1 MIQAEMAEK
10 SPEIHIADVK
20 VLKRGYAAACSTCDW
35 VGPEHDD
42 PDAAVED
49 AKAHEENPK
58 PERNGKVIQL
68 RKIRRRL

>member
-1 MIQAEMAEK
+1 MQSK
-10 SPEIHIADVK
+10 QTNIHVADVR
-20 VLKRGYAAACSTCDW
+20 VLKRGYAAACGVCDW

-42 PDAAVED
+42 PDAAVAD

-58 PERNGKVIQL
+58 PKRDSSITL

>member
-1 MIQAEMAEK
+1 MQK
-10 SPEIHIADVK
+10 TKPDIHLADVR

-35 VGPEHDD
+35 VGPEHAD
-42 PDAAVED
+42 PDAAVVD

-58 PERNGKVIQL
+58 PQRTGPIQL